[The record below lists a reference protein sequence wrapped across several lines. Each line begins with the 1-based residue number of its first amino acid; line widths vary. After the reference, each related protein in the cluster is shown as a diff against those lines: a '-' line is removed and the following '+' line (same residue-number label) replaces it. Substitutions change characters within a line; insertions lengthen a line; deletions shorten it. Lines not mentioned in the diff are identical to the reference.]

1 MEKQIKFC
9 DFASVLDKGLFV
21 TVKGSVT
28 KDSDWFEIY
37 EGKIGAI
44 PKNKLKMIS
53 EYCVEW
59 SSIEV
64 FMPSNF
70 DEEGYGVIQAGL
82 AIKLKNTPKSLAW

>member
-9 DFASVLDKGLFV
+9 DFASALDKNLFV

-53 EYCVEW
+53 EYYVEW

-82 AIKLKNTPKSLAW
+82 GIKLKNTPKSLAW